1 MAKKMKLLERIDE
14 VTASSITPEE
24 YEKIWGVS
32 LEEQVDAMMEKIHEL
47 ESEKKP
53 AVKTT
58 TTRTFH
64 KVALP
69 PAAKP
74 AAAAAAMPDLG
85 VKILSDSPALK
96 RAKPNVAKEA
106 KRARGPKGGSKGNM
120 K

>member
-1 MAKKMKLLERIDE
+1 MAKKMSLLERIDE
-14 VTASSITPEE
+14 VTANSITPEE

-32 LEEQVDAMMEKIHEL
+32 LDEQVDAMMEKIHKL

-58 TTRTFH
+58 TVRTFR

-74 AAAAAAMPDLG
+74 AAAAMPDLG
-85 VKILSDSPALK
+85 VKTLSDRAQLK
-96 RAKPNVAKEA
+96 RAKPNAVKGA
-106 KRARGPKGGSKGNM
+106 KRMRGPKGGSKGNFNE
-120 K
+120 